1 MAPSS
6 GVNPRSENWLRA
18 PHVLRKAVLQWFLSS
33 RRDLPWRHTRDPYAI
48 WISEVMLQQTR
59 VSTAV
64 AYYKRFLE
72 RFPTVKDL
80 AAAREQQ
87 VLALWSGLGYYRRA
101 RMMHKAAREIIKQ
114 SRFPQNAEELRKLP
128 GIGRYTAAAI
138 ASMAFGEVVAVVDGN
153 VERVL
158 ARLCGQRLGAK
169 EVWEVAGR
177 LLDPQSPGQFNE
189 AMMELGATV
198 CTPRSP
204 ECPACPLR
212 RWCATRG
219 EHARTPAAPRKR
231 AELRFA
237 LHQRRRSFL
246 FVQRDNS
253 ERLMP
258 GMWELPAAGAAI
270 GKPLATVRHAI
281 TDTDFIIKLYQA
293 QNSGNGRGRWLTA
306 RAAEQLPLTGVTR
319 KLLKQAG
326 ILGHPRK

>member
-18 PHVLRKAVLQWFLSS
+18 PHALRRALLRWFRSS
-33 RRDLPWRHTRDPYAI
+33 RRDLPWRRTRDPYAI
-48 WISEVMLQQTR
+48 WISEIMLQQTR

-72 RFPTVKDL
+72 RFPTVKEL

-101 RMMHKAAREIIKQ
+101 RMMHKAARQIIKG
-114 SRFPQNAEELRKLP
+114 SRFPENAEALRKLP

-138 ASMAFGEVVAVVDGN
+138 ASMAFREAVAVVDGN

-158 ARLCGQRLGAK
+158 ARLYGQRFGAK
-169 EVWEVAGR
+169 AVWEAAGR
-177 LLDPQSPGQFNE
+177 LLDPQSPGEFNE

-198 CTPRSP
+198 CTPRNP
-204 ECPACPLR
+204 ECQACPLR

-219 EHARTPAAPRKR
+219 EHARAPAVPRKR
-231 AELRFA
+231 AQLRFA

-246 FVQRDNS
+246 LVQRDSS
-253 ERLMP
+253 EPLMP
-258 GMWELPAAGAAI
+258 GMWELPAAGAAM
-270 GKPLATVRHAI
+270 GKQLATVRHAI
-281 TDTDFIIKLYQA
+281 TNTDYIIKLYQA
-293 QNSGNGRGRWLTA
+293 QNGANGRGRWLTP

-326 ILGHPRK
+326 ILGHPTK